1 MALDNTTLGKVFWQE
16 TEANVPKKQAGQQET
31 EANTPKEQSGQYEII
46 RDEFSFE
53 ASLKFVVDSNVVHI
67 DSLSRLP
74 DALLHSYIDGKR
86 KLLLLSRDKNA
97 FSASLSF
104 FTDTDLVIDM
114 KYQDAE
120 RLARRR
126 DQPIIVVFSGAAD
139 QKYVL
144 QAGISQAYACG
155 FQLTYRDPRYDARFL
170 VKLAEP
176 GVIHALSSAKRIELI
191 AETLE
196 PVRETT
202 WLTLSTGCRQITR
215 IEDTLSTPE
224 SDIHYRPQD
233 YVDADSAQQAV
244 VHDLSLGGAQ
254 LILDETLRDPADRQ
268 LLQINLEL
276 PPSEISG
283 QNMTLSI
290 LSLLTASR
298 RVDSKVHVHCRFISR
313 LPDDLANLFAHL
325 PQQ

>member
-1 MALDNTTLGKVFWQE
+1 MALDNSTLGKAFWQE
-16 TEANVPKKQAGQQET
+16 TEANAPNKQAGQQET
-31 EANTPKEQSGQYEII
+31 ETNAPKKQADQYDII
-46 RDEFSFE
+46 RDEVSFE
-53 ASLKFVVDSNVVHI
+53 ASLKFVIDSNVVHI
-67 DSLSRLP
+67 DSLNRLP
-74 DALLHSYIDGKR
+74 DALLDSYIDGKR

-120 RLARRR
+120 RLSRRR
-126 DQPIIVVFSGAAD
+126 DQPIIVVFTGAAD
-139 QKYVL
+139 RKYIL

-155 FQLTYRDPRYDARFL
+155 FQLTYKDPRYDARFL

-176 GVIHALSSAKRIELI
+176 GVIHALSSIIR
-191 AETLE
+191 LE
-196 PVRETT
+196 PVREIT
-202 WLTLSTGCRQITR
+202 WLTPGKGCKQITR
-215 IEDTLSTPE
+215 IEDTLGTPE
-224 SDIHYRPQD
+224 SNIHYRPQD
-233 YVDADSAQQAV
+233 YVDVDSAQQAV

-254 LILDETLRDPADRQ
+254 LILDEPLRASEDKQ
-268 LLQINLEL
+268 LVQINLKL

-283 QNMTLSI
+283 QNTTLSI

-298 RVDSKVHVHCRFISR
+298 RVGSKVHVHCRFICR
-313 LPDDLANLFAHL
+313 LPDDLMDLFAHL